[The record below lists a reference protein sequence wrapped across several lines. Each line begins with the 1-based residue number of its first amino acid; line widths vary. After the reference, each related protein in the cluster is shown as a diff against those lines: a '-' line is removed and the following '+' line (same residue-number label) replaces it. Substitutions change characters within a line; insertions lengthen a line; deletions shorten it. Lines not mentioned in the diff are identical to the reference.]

1 MVYRKFYIQVVI
13 RILLMFL
20 SGFIFLQLLYKPNF
34 LYVQLF
40 FIFLTVIQIYLLIN
54 YLNNINRKLAV
65 FFESAR
71 TEDYNIKYK
80 NTNPQG
86 DFDELNF
93 QLDQLSKHFKEVVK
107 NREEQDQYFKAVIE
121 HVGIGIFA
129 FDSRKL
135 IRFVNSEA
143 LRIFGLSRLKNLFA
157 LDFSHK
163 NLSKFFLE
171 LVPGQQ
177 QLLELKNGNEMLQLA
192 AKVTRYKI
200 AGEELN
206 LVSLQNIKPELDLKE
221 TETWQ
226 KMIRILTHEIM
237 NSISPITSLADSLSA
252 LVKKDQEP
260 DEKMKSK
267 LDKGLT
273 TIKNRGEGM
282 MEFVRKYRNL
292 TILPLP
298 QIAEIS
304 LSDLMNEL
312 VILFEETFEKD
323 KIKFEWEIEPNDLKI
338 NADREQIDQVLINL
352 IKNSIWAVKQVEH
365 KQISVNASYTAN
377 KRVQIEIK
385 DTGKGLTDELMDKIF
400 IPFFTTRSDGSG
412 IGLSLSRQIMLMHGG
427 SITAHSYNGNGAM
440 FVLIFGNL
448 QN

>member
-1 MVYRKFYIQVVI
+1 
-13 RILLMFL
+13 MFL
-20 SGFIFLQLLYKPNF
+20 SGFMFLQLLNKPNL

-40 FIFLTVIQIYLLIN
+40 FVFLTVIQIYLLID
-54 YLNNINRKLAV
+54 YLNKINRKLAM
-65 FFESAR
+65 FFESVR
-71 TEDYNIKYK
+71 TEDINVIYR
-80 NTNPQG
+80 NTGPKG

-93 QLDQLSKHFKEVVK
+93 QLDLLSRHFKDVVK
-107 NREEQDQYFKAVIE
+107 KREEQDLYFKAVIE
-121 HVGIGIFA
+121 HVGVGVFA
-129 FDSRKL
+129 FDSRRL
-135 IRFVNSEA
+135 IRFINSEA
-143 LRIFGLSRLKNLFA
+143 LKIFGLSRLKNLFA
-157 LDFSHK
+157 LDFTHK
-163 NLSKFFLE
+163 NLSEFFLK

-192 AKVTRYKI
+192 AKVTMYKI
-200 AGEELN
+200 AGEELI

-237 NSISPITSLADSLSA
+237 NSVSPITSLADSLSA
-252 LVKKDQEP
+252 LVKKNQEP
-260 DEKMKSK
+260 DEKMRAK

-298 QIAEIS
+298 QITEIS
-304 LSDLMNEL
+304 LTDLMNEL
-312 VILFEETFEKD
+312 VILFEEAFEKD
-323 KIKFEWEIEPNDLKI
+323 KINFEWEVEPDDLKI
-338 NADREQIDQVLINL
+338 NADREQIEQVLINL
-352 IKNSIWAVKQVEH
+352 IKNSIWAVMQVET
-365 KQISVNASYTAN
+365 KQISVKAFHAAN

-385 DTGKGLTDELMDKIF
+385 DSGTGLSDDLLDKIF

-427 SITAHSYNGNGAM
+427 SISAHSYNGNGAM
-440 FVLIFGNL
+440 FVLIFGNSY
-448 QN
+448 N